1 MARKAV
7 GAATMSDPECGAT
20 HRQIKS
26 KLLDLYDELFRHNGY
41 GEMHLEIRFLN
52 RGQKEVI
59 IRCGKQYRYI
69 VDYRNAERRRAS
81 LPYEGVDRRH
91 SACREK
97 GENETASSEESGREP
112 NDGEIR

>member
-7 GAATMSDPECGAT
+7 GAATMSGAECGAT

-81 LPYEGVDRRH
+81 LPYEGEDRRG
-91 SACREK
+91 AE
-97 GENETASSEESGREP
+97 GENKSDSPEQLVRA
-112 NDGEIR
+112 

>member
-1 MARKAV
+1 MAWKAV
-7 GAATMSDPECGAT
+7 GAATMSDPECGAP

-81 LPYEGVDRRH
+81 LPYEGADRRG
-91 SACREK
+91 AD
-97 GENETASSEESGREP
+97 GENKSDSPEQLVRA
-112 NDGEIR
+112 